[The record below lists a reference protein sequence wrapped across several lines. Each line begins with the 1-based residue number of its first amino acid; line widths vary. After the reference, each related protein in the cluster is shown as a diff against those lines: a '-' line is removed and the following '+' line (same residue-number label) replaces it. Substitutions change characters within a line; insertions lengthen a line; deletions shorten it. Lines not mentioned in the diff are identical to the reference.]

1 MSEILLSDLTEASIA
16 GNGVFD
22 VLMRATKAHLD
33 EEYTKNRIKGPEY
46 STVYLSSLNA
56 VMDKSLQFLLYKQ
69 KTELEA
75 ELMAAQIA
83 QTNAQVLLTKAQ
95 TELAI
100 QQKLNAENEWL
111 LLAEQKAKMTAETLL
126 INQQAANALT
136 QNAQIVTQTGLI
148 EQQRKNA
155 ITENDTMLK
164 QQCKL
169 TAEFDVL
176 LEQKAKIITETALL
190 GQKIV
195 TEKAQTIEMGVD
207 ENSVIGRQK
216 ILYKAQADGFSRD
229 AEQKVAKLLVDSWN
243 TRRMTDEG
251 TVADSVNQLN
261 DLTVGRAIGKL
272 MEGVNA

>member
-1 MSEILLSDLTEASIA
+1 MSEILLSDLTEASLA

-229 AEQKVAKLLVDSWN
+229 AEQKAAKLLVDSWN

>member
-1 MSEILLSDLTEASIA
+1 MSEILISDLTQGTVDGS
-16 GNGVFD
+16 GVFD
-22 VLMRATKAHLD
+22 VLMRATKTHLD
-33 EEYTKNRIKGPEY
+33 EEYNKNRIKGPEY

-56 VMDKSLQFLLYKQ
+56 VMDKSLQFLLSKQ
-69 KTELEA
+69 KIELEA
-75 ELMAAQIA
+75 ELMAAQIL
-83 QTNAQVLLTKAQ
+83 QTQAQVLLTEAQ
-95 TELAI
+95 TALAI

-111 LLAEQKAKMTAETLL
+111 LLAEQKAKMTAETLM

-136 QNAQIVTQTGLI
+136 QNAQIIAQTGLI
-148 EQQRKNA
+148 EQQRLNA

-176 LEQKAKIITETALL
+176 LETKAKIIIETSLL
-190 GQKIV
+190 SQKIV
-195 TEKAQTIEMGVD
+195 TEKAQTITMGVD
-207 ENSVIGRQK
+207 EDSVIGRQK
-216 ILYKAQADGFSRD
+216 ILYKAQSDGFGRD
-229 AEQKVAKLLVDSWN
+229 AEHKVAKLMVDSWN

-261 DLTVGRAIGKL
+261 DLTVGRAVSKL